1 MGRPDVQEGATDSPP
16 TPALL
21 EPKSQYNAM
30 QCRNANIKK
39 DEQREIRKEV
49 ALAYLK
55 LLSDSG

>member
-1 MGRPDVQEGATDSPP
+1 MGRPEVQAGVADSPP

-21 EPKSQYNAM
+21 KPKSLYNAM

-39 DEQREIRKEV
+39 DKRREIRKEV

-55 LLSDSG
+55 LFSDTG